1 MNFFQG
7 CKPLGRLLFGTGLLS
22 AAVMAQSAWL
32 AALLLA
38 FSLLAL
44 RLVAG
49 SWQPWRRAWRV
60 LRWLLVPIVLMHLLF
75 TPGTLI
81 FPQLGGGPSYE
92 AVAAALW
99 LSLRLCLMFASAM
112 TFSRLLS
119 VQEWTHALLAI
130 PWAGRRLYPY
140 AMLIF
145 PMRASLER
153 LLRCYYQQWRIR
165 RRCFSISDLAALLS
179 GLFTQ
184 VMVWSKR
191 QGSVLWL
198 RWGVQERL
206 GFNVAMNAR
215 SWLLAFSGGMWCL
228 SAAML

>member
-1 MNFFQG
+1 MNPFQG
-7 CKPLGRLLFGTGLLS
+7 CNPLGRLLFGAGLFS
-22 AAVMAQSAWL
+22 AAVMAQPAWL

-38 FSLLAL
+38 FSLVIL

-49 SWQPWRRAWRV
+49 SWHPWHHAWRV

-81 FPQLGGGPSYE
+81 FPQLGGGPSHE
-92 AVAAALW
+92 AVEVALW
-99 LSLRLCLMFASAM
+99 LSLRLCLIFASAM
-112 TFSRLLS
+112 TFSRMLS
-119 VQEWTHALLAI
+119 LQEWTHALLAI

-140 AMLIF
+140 AMLVF

-153 LLRCYYQQWRIR
+153 LVRCYYQQWRIR
-165 RRCFSISDLAALLS
+165 RRRFSARDLAALLS

-191 QGSVLWL
+191 QGAVLWL
-198 RWGVQERL
+198 RWGVQERV
-206 GFNVAMNAR
+206 GFNVAMDVR

-228 SAAML
+228 ASAML